1 MGCRLS
7 LMYMPPEATQRY
19 RFQPKGEKVIGIG
32 IIELIFVRM
41 FGILTKNNVCR
52 YIGMFGFL
60 TKNIIYP
67 STPSDFIH
75 WGHMSTE
82 RLSFAEKENL
92 HRKKLLHLKMRKFRP
107 FSQISSLPF
116 DLSFSVSLSHSLSIS
131 SHYNLYT
138 FIHICIMYNCT
149 MYIMYLYVY
158 VFISFCS
165 FLVLLAFVIKFMGTF
180 LCSREIKIEIW
191 RGGKGGREKEREEEQ
206 LYRIPV

>member
-52 YIGMFGFL
+52 YIGMFGIL

-67 STPSDFIH
+67 STPSDYRH

-116 DLSFSVSLSHSLSIS
+116 NLSFSVSLSHSLSIS
-131 SHYNLYT
+131 SHIICTHLYIYVLYT
-138 FIHICIMYNCT
+138 IVQCTLCIYT
-149 MYIMYLYVY
+149 YT
-158 VFISFCS
+158 FSFRSAHSWYCS
-165 FLVLLAFVIKFMGTF
+165 LL
-180 LCSREIKIEIW
+180 
-191 RGGKGGREKEREEEQ
+191 
-206 LYRIPV
+206 